1 MPARRPTLVTSLIGL
16 LGAIG
21 LILVAAA
28 CGSSSTNGSGTGD
41 TLAIGELPP
50 TVASPASNDG
60 GSGGSTAS
68 LAPGSQAGARVRGN
82 KVILIG
88 DSVMA
93 STASRYGGEMCKALV
108 PLGWQAEVDAE
119 SGQFVPWGQDVLDA
133 RLAAKWDAA
142 VILLGNNYLGEQD
155 KYRFEIERMINR
167 LSPSIVVLLRVT
179 EFIPNRRQVNAVI
192 DELAKT
198 HSNVITLDWA
208 AVTGADGSLTGPDGL
223 HLTNQGRARLAAE
236 VAKTLGAAPTSPG
249 ECLKSKFTDDSR
261 GPVTGTT
268 VAGTGTGTGTTV
280 NGGHTSSSVS
290 DTTSSSSTA
299 ETSTTESPI
308 TASSGG

>member
-1 MPARRPTLVTSLIGL
+1 MPARRPTLVTSLIGI

-133 RLAAKWDAA
+133 RLAVKWDAA

-268 VAGTGTGTGTTV
+268 VAGTGTGTTV

-308 TASSGG
+308 TTSSDG